1 MHWIG
6 RSAWVLTSAALLLA
20 ACGEGGEPAPP
31 PPSET
36 AAPER
41 AAGPDPAALRERA
54 RTIFQDL
61 PDEAASASN
70 PATPEKI
77 ELGRMLYYDARL
89 SKNHDVSCN
98 SCHDLARFGV
108 DGEPT
113 SPGHRGQR
121 GDRNSPTVYNAAL
134 HVAQFWDGR
143 AADVEEQAKGP
154 VLNPVEMAMPS
165 EAAVLVVLESIP
177 GYAELFAAA
186 FPSDANPISYDN
198 MARAI
203 GVFERRLLTPS
214 RFDAFL
220 EGQDGALSDD
230 ELVGLA
236 AFMDAGC
243 ISCHNGPAIGGAVY
257 QKLGLVRPFETAD
270 PGRFNVTG
278 QESDRGVFKVP
289 SLRNVAKTGPW
300 FHDGSVES
308 LDEAIGLMASH
319 QLGRDLSDEEVESI
333 QTFLES
339 LTGTVDPEYVARPE
353 LPESGPQTPAPDPA

>member
-1 MHWIG
+1 
-6 RSAWVLTSAALLLA
+6 
-20 ACGEGGEPAPP
+20 
-31 PPSET
+31 
-36 AAPER
+36 
-41 AAGPDPAALRERA
+41 
-54 RTIFQDL
+54 
-61 PDEAASASN
+61 
-70 PATPEKI
+70 
-77 ELGRMLYYDARL
+77 
-89 SKNHDVSCN
+89 
-98 SCHDLARFGV
+98 
-108 DGEPT
+108 
-113 SPGHRGQR
+113 
-121 GDRNSPTVYNAAL
+121 
-134 HVAQFWDGR
+134 
-143 AADVEEQAKGP
+143 
-154 VLNPVEMAMPS
+154 
-165 EAAVLVVLESIP
+165 
-177 GYAELFAAA
+177 
-186 FPSDANPISYDN
+186 